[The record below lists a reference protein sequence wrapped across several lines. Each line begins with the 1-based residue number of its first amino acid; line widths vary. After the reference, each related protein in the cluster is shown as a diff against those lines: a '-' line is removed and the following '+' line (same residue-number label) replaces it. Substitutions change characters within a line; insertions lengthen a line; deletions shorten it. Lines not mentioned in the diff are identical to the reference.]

1 MSTPRP
7 WRLGFVVAPWVVL
20 ILGSAVI
27 SVPII
32 ALLSVVL
39 VPLGALGIAAAVA
52 LRLPSGGI
60 GGRVLGAAA
69 SLFLAGLAVH
79 AAGTGSLTLLA
90 WARASGPGGG
100 AGTPTAGPGYWLTM
114 LGLNLLAVAVLYAA
128 NKLRLGEDR
137 RTNLRLTLLLGS
149 TPAVALLGL
158 FVASRFLPLS
168 A

>member
-7 WRLGFVVAPWVVL
+7 WRLGFVVAPWIVL

-27 SVPII
+27 SVPFV
-32 ALLSVVL
+32 ALLSVGL
-39 VPLGALGIAAAVA
+39 VPLGAVGITVAVA
-52 LRLPSGGI
+52 LFPSGGL
-60 GGRVLGAAA
+60 GARLLGAAA

-79 AAGTGSLTLLA
+79 GAGTGSLTLLA
-90 WARASGPGGG
+90 WQRASGPGGG
-100 AGTPTAGPGYWLTM
+100 AGTPTAGPGYWFLM

-137 RTNLRLTLLLGS
+137 KTNLRLTLLLGS
-149 TPAVALLGL
+149 TPAAALLGL